1 MKSYEELVNEALN
14 AHQRMKRSIV
24 ARRTARIRNVTRQRK
39 RMRRKTEGEL
49 HSKSRKA
56 ARKHIMKRY
65 MGGVTWTKL
74 PFAAREQ
81 IEKMAD
87 KRKNAIEKIALRMM
101 PYIRKGEDVR
111 LKRAQKIQRKK

>member
-1 MKSYEELVNEALN
+1 MKSYEELVNEALT

-39 RMRRKTEGEL
+39 RMRRKTEKEL
-49 HSKSRKA
+49 HKKSRKA

-74 PFAAREQ
+74 PLAAREQ

-87 KRKNAIEKIALRMM
+87 KRKNAIEKITLRMM
-101 PYIRKGEDVR
+101 PYIRKGEDAR
-111 LKRAQKIQRKK
+111 LKRAQPKK